1 MNDRIN
7 ALLNQIVSAA
17 NSVYIRG
24 CDGIAQN
31 NMAQLVG
38 ICQTV
43 EKLRTLLEKGD
54 KTNA

>member
-1 MNDRIN
+1 MNDRID
-7 ALLNQIVSAA
+7 ALLNQIVSAT

-31 NMAQLVG
+31 NMAQLIG

-43 EKLRTLLEKGD
+43 EKLRTLLNKEDSKV
-54 KTNA
+54 